1 MSKYVHVFIVC
12 LLLHCSLI
20 KIFFLLLLIFF
31 LHLFCNQTRNILI
44 NNPSLAYMLL
54 QAQILMNMVTPDLLT
69 KLLKQEG
76 GGSAGG
82 AGGAGGAAA
91 AAATAGSV
99 SEAEMQRQL
108 FEKVGSLTVEQIR
121 SLPDGNREQ

>member
-1 MSKYVHVFIVC
+1 
-12 LLLHCSLI
+12 
-20 KIFFLLLLIFF
+20 
-31 LHLFCNQTRNILI
+31 
-44 NNPSLAYMLL
+44 MLL